1 MKSLPNCSPILSRPR
16 TGSVVTLLFGL
27 VSLSLSGSCASS
39 SPVTASSTSLAPKA
53 TIAMCAAVAPWPS
66 EPGSSAAVAVV
77 ELLQQTMDSDP
88 TAGSLWFDSTQGVVN
103 ISFTRDEQAKGEV
116 IAPQI
121 LPWKLNVT
129 HADFSHAELL
139 SAQQALT
146 RSLPVAV
153 SLKSVESL
161 GIDER
166 RNRVVIHLLDLSA
179 PVVDAVTE
187 AVGPQ
192 PPAVCIDPVQGT
204 HAFPA

>member
-27 VSLSLSGSCASS
+27 VSLSGSCASS

-192 PPAVCIDPVQGT
+192 PPSVCIDPVQGT